1 MNKKHVIRSSGIMLL
16 LVGIIVGLGLAF
28 GFNWTQHTQATPV
41 SNTATLSATASS
53 SATQSDISAAQQL
66 SNAFASVSEQVNP
79 SVVMIFTETNIKAPK
94 QMFDQSPF
102 GQFFGDDFFKRFFEM
117 PNPRG
122 GSYKQQGLGS
132 GVIVNENGTILTNNH
147 VVDNTDQIKVRLM
160 DGREFTAKVKGTD
173 SQTDIAVIT
182 IDAKNLNP
190 IKIGNSDI
198 IRVGDWVL
206 AIGSPLNPQLEHT
219 VTAGIVSAKGR
230 SGVGL
235 SQYEDYIQTDA
246 AINPGNSGGALV
258 NLNGELV
265 GINTAIA
272 TQTGGFMG
280 IGFAIPVNLAKKIMG
295 DIVESGKVTRGWL
308 GVYIQNIT
316 PDLAKAMKLDV
327 AKGVIVSKVQEN
339 SPAAKAGIKEEDVIL
354 KFNGKDIDNTVEL
367 STLVAS
373 NSPKSDIDLKILRN
387 GKPMDVTV
395 KLGELTADV
404 QRRTESGRSSYE
416 NIGMAVSNITS
427 ALTQKYDLPQKIT
440 GVVVTQVD
448 PNGTAA
454 QFGIQEGDVIMKVN
468 RENIRSVADFEKQI
482 SDTKPGDN
490 ILFYLRRGDGNLFL
504 AFPMPEK

>member
-1 MNKKHVIRSSGIMLL
+1 MNKKHVIRSSGIILL
-16 LVGIIVGLGLAF
+16 LVGIIVGLGLAL

-41 SNTATLSATASS
+41 SNTAIMSEAPST
-53 SATQSDISAAQQL
+53 SATQSDMNAAQQL
-66 SNAFASVSEQVNP
+66 SNAFASVSAQVTP
-79 SVVMIFTETNIKAPK
+79 SVVTIFTETNIKAPR

-102 GQFFGDDFFKRFFEM
+102 EQFFGDDFFKRFFEM
-117 PNPRG
+117 PAPRG
-122 GSYKQQGLGS
+122 DYKQQGLGS

-147 VVDNTDQIKVRLM
+147 VVDNADKIKVRLM

-173 SQTDIAVIT
+173 SQTDLAVIN
-182 IDAKNLNP
+182 IDANKLTP
-190 IKIGNSDI
+190 IKLGNSDN

-206 AIGSPLNPQLEHT
+206 AIGSPLNPQLAHT

-258 NLNGELV
+258 NLNDELI

-280 IGFAIPVNLAKKIMG
+280 IGFAIPVNLAKKVMG
-295 DIVESGKVTRGWL
+295 DIIETGKVTRGWL

-327 AKGVIVSKVQEN
+327 AKGVLVSKVEEN

-354 KFNGKDIDNTVEL
+354 KFNGKDINNSVEL

-373 NSPKSDIDLKILRN
+373 TSPNSEVDLKILRN
-387 GKPMDVTV
+387 GRTMDITV
-395 KLGELTADV
+395 KLGELTAKV
-404 QRRTESGRSSYE
+404 QRRSESGRTSYE
-416 NIGMAVSNITS
+416 NIGIAVSNITP
-427 ALTQKYDLPQKIT
+427 ALIQKYGLPEKIT

-448 PNGTAA
+448 PNGAA
-454 QFGIQEGDVIMKVN
+454 AEFGIQEGDVIMKVN
-468 RENIRSVADFEKQI
+468 RENIRSVSDFQKQI
-482 SDTKPGDN
+482 SDTKPGEN
-490 ILFYLRRGDGNLFL
+490 ILIYLRRGDGNLFI

>member
-1 MNKKHVIRSSGIMLL
+1 MNKKHLIRSSGIMLL
-16 LVGIIVGLGLAF
+16 LVGIILGLGLAF
-28 GFNWTQHTQATPV
+28 EFNWTQHTQAMPATHAAIV
-41 SNTATLSATASS
+41 AETAPGSAAQT
-53 SATQSDISAAQQL
+53 DITAAQQL
-66 SNAFASVSEQVNP
+66 SNVFAAISEQVNP
-79 SVVMIFTETNIKAPK
+79 SVVTIFTETNIKAPS

-102 GQFFGDDFFKRFFEM
+102 EQFFGDDFFKRFFEM
-117 PNPRG
+117 PAPRG
-122 GSYKQQGLGS
+122 NYKQQGLGS

-147 VVDNTDQIKVRLM
+147 VVDNADQIKVRLI

-182 IDAKNLNP
+182 IEAKNLKP
-190 IKIGNSDI
+190 IKIGNSDN

-258 NLNGELV
+258 NLNGELI

-295 DIVESGKVTRGWL
+295 DIVETGKVTRGWL

-316 PDLAKAMKLDV
+316 PDLAKALKLNV
-327 AKGVIVSKVQEN
+327 ARGVIVSKVEEN

-354 KFNGKDIDNTVEL
+354 KLNGKDIDNTVEL

-373 NSPKSDIDLKILRN
+373 TSPKSDIDLTILRN

-395 KLGELTADV
+395 KLGELTANV
-404 QRRTESGRSSYE
+404 QRRAEGGRSSYE
-416 NIGMAVSNITS
+416 NIGLAVSNITP
-427 ALTQKYDLPQKIT
+427 ALIQKYDLPAKIT

>member
-1 MNKKHVIRSSGIMLL
+1 MSKKYLIRSSGIMLL
-16 LVGIIVGLGLAF
+16 MVGIIVGLGLAL
-28 GFNWTQHTQATPV
+28 GFNWTPHTMATPV
-41 SNTATLSATASS
+41 SNAATMSEAASGS
-53 SATQSDISAAQQL
+53 VTQTDITAAQQL
-66 SNAFASVSEQVNP
+66 SNVFASVSEQVNP
-79 SVVMIFTETNIKAPK
+79 SVVTIFTETNIKAPK

-102 GQFFGDDFFKRFFEM
+102 EQFFGDDFFKRFFEM
-117 PNPRG
+117 PAPRG
-122 GSYKQQGLGS
+122 DFKKQGLGS
-132 GVIVNENGTILTNNH
+132 GVIVNANGTILTNNH
-147 VVDNTDQIKVRLM
+147 VVDNADQIKVRLI

-182 IDAKNLNP
+182 VDAKNLTP
-190 IKIGNSDI
+190 IKIGNSDN

-258 NLNGELV
+258 NLNGELI

-295 DIVESGKVTRGWL
+295 DIVETGKVTRGWL

-327 AKGVIVSKVQEN
+327 AKGVIVSKVEEN
-339 SPAAKAGIKEEDVIL
+339 SPADKAGIKEEDVIL
-354 KFNGKDIDNTVEL
+354 KLNGKDIDNTVEL

-373 NSPKSDIDLKILRN
+373 TSPKSEIDLKILRN
-387 GKPMDVTV
+387 GKPMDVKV
-395 KLGELTADV
+395 RLGELTANV
-404 QRRTESGRSSYE
+404 QRKAESGRTSYE
-416 NIGMAVSNITS
+416 NIGLAVSNITP
-427 ALTQKYDLPQKIT
+427 ALIQKYDLPTKIT

-448 PNGTAA
+448 PNGAAA

-482 SDTKPGDN
+482 SSTKPGEN

>member
-1 MNKKHVIRSSGIMLL
+1 M
-16 LVGIIVGLGLAF
+16 
-28 GFNWTQHTQATPV
+28 
-41 SNTATLSATASS
+41 
-53 SATQSDISAAQQL
+53 
-66 SNAFASVSEQVNP
+66 
-79 SVVMIFTETNIKAPK
+79 
-94 QMFDQSPF
+94 
-102 GQFFGDDFFKRFFEM
+102 
-117 PNPRG
+117 
-122 GSYKQQGLGS
+122 
-132 GVIVNENGTILTNNH
+132 
-147 VVDNTDQIKVRLM
+147 
-160 DGREFTAKVKGTD
+160 
-173 SQTDIAVIT
+173 
-182 IDAKNLNP
+182 
-190 IKIGNSDI
+190 
-198 IRVGDWVL
+198 L

-219 VTAGIVSAKGR
+219 VTASIVSAKGR

-258 NLNGELV
+258 NLNGELI

-295 DIVESGKVTRGWL
+295 DIVETGKVTRGWL

-327 AKGVIVSKVQEN
+327 AKGVIVSKVEEN
-339 SPAAKAGIKEEDVIL
+339 SPADKAGIKEEDVIL

-373 NSPKSDIDLKILRN
+373 TSPKSDIDLKILRN
-387 GKPMDVTV
+387 GKPMDVKV
-395 KLGELTADV
+395 RLGELNANG
-404 QRRTESGRSSYE
+404 QRRAESGRTSYE
-416 NIGMAVSNITS
+416 NIGLAVSNITP
-427 ALTQKYDLPQKIT
+427 ALIQKYDLPTKIT

-448 PNGTAA
+448 PNGAAA
-454 QFGIQEGDVIMKVN
+454 QFGIQVGDVIMKVN

-482 SDTKPGDN
+482 SSTKPGEN